1 MKDLYLSDLKRALED
16 NNIEN
21 VDAIMEKYTKRYN
34 FGLEFGSS
42 NLLKVCIIVI
52 KIIITTAMTFFCL
65 LGANHVSGCMLRSI
79 SH

>member
-1 MKDLYLSDLKRALED
+1 M
-16 NNIEN
+16 
-21 VDAIMEKYTKRYN
+21 RYN

-42 NLLKVCIIVI
+42 NLLKVCIVVI

-65 LGANHVSGCMLRSI
+65 LGANYVSGCMLRSV